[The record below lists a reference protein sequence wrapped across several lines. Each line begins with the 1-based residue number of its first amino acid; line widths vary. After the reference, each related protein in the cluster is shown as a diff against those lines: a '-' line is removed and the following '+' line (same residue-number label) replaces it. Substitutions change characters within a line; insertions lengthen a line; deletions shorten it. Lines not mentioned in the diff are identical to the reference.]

1 MTYVAAPFFND
12 KEIEILNHLRAFLV
26 NHFPETDFFF
36 PCDHK
41 IPGGENMSNSEWA
54 EHIYNMDVNA
64 LRESDAV
71 IAVYFGHYSDSGV
84 AWKVGYASALNKP
97 ITLLVVNPKEN
108 QSIMPI
114 NSANFVFDFYE
125 FCCNVNT
132 GDIINELNQK

>member
-1 MTYVAAPFFND
+1 MTYVAAPFYND

-41 IPGGENMSNSEWA
+41 ISGGENMSNSEWA
-54 EHIYNMDVNA
+54 EHIYNIDVNA

-84 AWKVGYASALNKP
+84 AWEVGYASALNKP

-108 QSIMPI
+108 QIFQIAHTIHYPEY
-114 NSANFVFDFYE
+114 FLQDCVLQE
-125 FCCNVNT
+125 
-132 GDIINELNQK
+132 